1 MTGSLQI
8 KNGKYY
14 LVLNCYDESGKR
26 KPKWISTGLPEKG
39 NKRKAQQLLH
49 EAIMAAEQQERKS
62 QEKSEDVLLVE
73 YIQHWLDSVEQRVD
87 EVTHQ
92 GYALLTKRHVLP
104 YFEPL
109 GVRLCDVNRQLIQTF
124 LDDKRRNGRLDGKGG
139 LSPKSVR
146 ELKNILN
153 QTLNE
158 AVRDEL
164 ITSNPCSLV
173 RLPPREH
180 KQANFYTAEQLN
192 TLLAVAK
199 DEPLYPVIRVAI
211 IYGLRRSEL
220 LGLKWDSIDFENGVL
235 TVKHTVVKVSK
246 KVEKDKTK
254 TKSSYRSFPLLPEMR
269 ELFLALQKNQREN
282 SRLLGKSYVKTDY
295 VFCWDDGRPFDP
307 DYVSHRFKKILEE
320 NDLPPLKFHEL
331 RHSCASLLINNGY
344 GLKDVQ
350 EYMGHSDI
358 STTADI
364 YGHLE
369 TKRKLAMT
377 DKLSGC
383 IQQ

>member
-14 LVLNCYDESGKR
+14 LVLNCYDQNGKR
-26 KPKWISTGLPEKG
+26 RPKWIATGLPEKG

-49 EAIMAAEQQERKS
+49 EAIMAAEQQEAE
-62 QEKSEDVLLVE
+62 QQGNEDILFAD
-73 YIQHWLDSVEQRVD
+73 YIQRWLASVKQRVD
-87 EVTHQ
+87 EVTYQ
-92 GYALLTKRHVLP
+92 GYALLAERHVLP
-104 YFEPL
+104 YFKQL
-109 GVRLCDVNRQLIQTF
+109 GVRLRDVNRQMLQTF
-124 LDDKRRNGRLDGKGG
+124 LDEKGRNGRLDGKGG

-158 AVRDEL
+158 AIRDDL
-164 ITSNPCSLV
+164 IVANPCALV
-173 RLPPREH
+173 RLPPRER

-199 DEPLYPVIRVAI
+199 DEPLYPMIRVAI

-220 LGLKWDSIDFENGVL
+220 LGLKWDSIDFENDVL
-235 TVKHTVVKVSK
+235 AVKHTVVKVSK
-246 KVEKDKTK
+246 KVEKDKAK
-254 TKSSYRSFPLLPEMR
+254 TKSSYRSFKLSPEIR
-269 ELFLALQKNQREN
+269 GLFLALQKNQREN
-282 SRLLGKSYVKTDY
+282 SRLCGKAYVKTDY
-295 VFCWDDGRPFDP
+295 VFCWNDGRPFDP
-307 DYVSHRFKKILEE
+307 DYVSHRFKKILEAAG
-320 NDLPPLKFHEL
+320 LPPLRFHEL

-377 DKLSGC
+377 DKLSDC